1 MNKTENFVLS
11 SLKSNRLV
19 DGIRLRRIERRTV
32 ANTHDWEGYHRALK
46 EFVPRTLPYQ
56 IYLNQIWP
64 EWKRLMDFLVREKP
78 PKRILEI
85 GTGRGGSTY
94 FLTKLGGEG
103 SLVVTVDADPK
114 AKEAVA
120 LFGKHSGQRVYSVTG
135 SSHDP
140 LTVEKVAGVLRE
152 TPVDLL
158 YIDGDHSYEGVKKD
172 FELYKRFCGPKSI
185 ACFHDIIPDYGV
197 TRNIQTEACTGE
209 VYKFW
214 AELKEQYEHLE
225 FVEDHDQN
233 GFGIGVIYF

>member
-1 MNKTENFVLS
+1 MLS

-19 DGIRLRRIERRTV
+19 DGIRLRRLERQAV
-32 ANTHDWEGYHRALK
+32 GHTHDWDGYRRVLA
-46 EFVPRTLPYQ
+46 EFMPRTLPRR

-64 EWKRLMDFLVREKP
+64 EWKRLMEFLSKRP

-85 GTGRGGSTY
+85 GTGLGGSTY
-94 FLTKLGGEG
+94 FLTKLAGEG
-103 SLVVTVDADPK
+103 SLVVTVDAEPK
-114 AKEAVA
+114 AASAVS
-120 LFGKHSGQRVYSVTG
+120 LFGKQAGQRVRALTG

-140 LTVEKVAGVLRE
+140 LTVEKVAAVLRE

-172 FELYKRFCGPKSI
+172 FELYRRFCGPDSI

-197 TRNIQTEACTGE
+197 TKGIQTEANTGE

-214 AELKEQYEHLE
+214 AELKASHRHEEI
-225 FVEDHDQN
+225 VEDHDQN

>member
-1 MNKTENFVLS
+1 MNKMENIMLN

-19 DGIRLRRIERRTV
+19 DGIRLKRVERQTV
-32 ANTHDWEGYHRALK
+32 AGPQDWEGYHRALK

-64 EWKRLMDFLVREKP
+64 EWKRLMDFLSRERR

-103 SLVVTVDADPK
+103 SLVVTVDAEPE
-114 AKEAVA
+114 AREAVA
-120 LFGKHSGQRVYSVTG
+120 LFGKRTGQRVHAVTG

-140 LTVEKVAGVLRE
+140 CTVERVAGILGE

-197 TRNIQTEACTGE
+197 TKNIKTEACTGE

-214 AELKEQYEHLE
+214 AELKAKHEHKE
-225 FVEDHDQN
+225 FVEDYDQN
-233 GFGIGVIYF
+233 GFGIGLIYF